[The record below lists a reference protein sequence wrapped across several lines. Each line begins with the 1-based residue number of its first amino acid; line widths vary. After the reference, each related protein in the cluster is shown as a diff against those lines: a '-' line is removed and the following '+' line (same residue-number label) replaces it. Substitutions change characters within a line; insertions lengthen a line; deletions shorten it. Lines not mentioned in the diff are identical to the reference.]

1 VPPEPSA
8 LTHSAVYCGEV
19 VHTRK
24 SPRKHSLRYSVF
36 YFLLDL
42 DEAEAIASTSR
53 LFGWNRP
60 AWFSFRDADH
70 GDGDGRD
77 LREYLRDVLAEAGIE
92 DLVWRFQ
99 VLCMPRVLGYVFNP
113 ISVVYCYRTGG
124 ELAAMV
130 YEVNNTFG
138 ERLSYVVPVSGDPK
152 RIQHRCEKALFVSPF
167 FDIKGHYDFNLSP
180 PQESLDITIN
190 YRHADEQRLHVV
202 FRGRR
207 QAFTAHTLRS
217 LALRYPAV
225 TFKVIAGIY
234 FEALKLWLKG
244 IPLVQHINA
253 GSRSIPTGNK

>member
-1 VPPEPSA
+1 M
-8 LTHSAVYCGEV
+8 THSAVYCGEV
-19 VHTRK
+19 VHTRE
-24 SPRKHSLRYSVF
+24 SPRKHSLRYSMF

-42 DEAEAIASTSR
+42 DEVEAVTSTSR

-77 LREYLRDVLAEAGIE
+77 LRECLRDVLAEAGIE
-92 DLVWRFQ
+92 DAAWRFQ

-152 RIQHRCEKALFVSPF
+152 RIRQRCEKALFVSPF
-167 FDIKGHYDFNLSP
+167 FDMKGYYDFNLSR
-180 PQESLDITIN
+180 PQESLDIKIN
-190 YRHADEQRLHVV
+190 YCHAGERRLEVV

-207 QAFTAHTLRS
+207 QAFTARALRS
-217 LALRYPAV
+217 LALCYPAV
-225 TFKVIAGIY
+225 TFKVIVGIY

-244 IPLVQHINA
+244 IPLVQHTKV
-253 GSRSIPTGNK
+253 GSRNISIGNQ